1 MGKFNRLVIGIHM
14 DIEGRFHLKYI
25 ITNECWLWR
34 ASKLESGYG
43 LFTDESGKTVTAHRW
58 SYQHFKG
65 VIPQG
70 LIIDHIC
77 RNPSCVN
84 PKHLQAITQSNNI
97 KRSLLV
103 KARSA
108 RTHCKHGHAFTP
120 ENTRYVKGQRGRRCA
135 TCAKISKG

>member
-1 MGKFNRLVIGIHM
+1 MNII
-14 DIEGRFHLKYI
+14 GRFYNKFTVSI
-25 ITNECWLWR
+25 DGCWIWN
-34 ASKLESGYG
+34 ASKLKIGYG
-43 LFTDESGKTVTAHRW
+43 LFSNEHRKTVTAHRW
-58 SYQHFKG
+58 IYERTKG
-65 VIPQG
+65 AIPPD

-84 PKHLQAITQSNNI
+84 PDHLQAITQSNNI

-108 RTHCKHGHAFTP
+108 RTHCKHGHEFTP

-135 TCAKISKG
+135 TCAMISKGNSKQVS